1 MYPIELFASRLLY
14 TCLVDDECTSVVNIW
29 QDGDMSDGTNAA
41 PLAAPRVDP
50 RVTRTRAAL
59 IRALATLVS
68 EAPKGEPISMSAVA
82 QRAGLSRQ
90 ALHNHYDNVGDLAT
104 DVWISRLLDDW
115 LPLDEGAANL
125 AQTLTEA
132 VRERGIEPLLA
143 AGRANREFFDKLRA
157 IPRGE
162 RVAEV
167 LAAVVATWLMESD
180 RDRTRPE
187 IALTGDAR
195 TFTIGGMVA
204 LVSTWQMADAPPTT
218 AQQVATLHTFAAA
231 AAAAH

>member
-1 MYPIELFASRLLY
+1 MSEG
-14 TCLVDDECTSVVNIW
+14 TSK
-29 QDGDMSDGTNAA
+29 A
-41 PLAAPRVDP
+41 PPVAHRIDP

-68 EAPKGEPISMSAVA
+68 DAPKGEPISMSAVA

-125 AQTLTEA
+125 AGALTDA
-132 VRERGIEPLLA
+132 VRERGIEPLLT
-143 AGRANREFFDKLRA
+143 AGRADREFFDKLRA

-167 LAAVVATWLMESD
+167 LAAAVTTWLMESD
-180 RDRTRPE
+180 RDHSRPE

-195 TFTIGGMVA
+195 TFAIGGMVA
-204 LVSTWQMADAPPTT
+204 LVSTWQMADAPPST
-218 AQQVATLHTFAAA
+218 AQQVATLRRFAAA
-231 AAAAH
+231 AATAAG

>member
-1 MYPIELFASRLLY
+1 MSEA
-14 TCLVDDECTSVVNIW
+14 TSTVTPA
-29 QDGDMSDGTNAA
+29 G
-41 PLAAPRVDP
+41 PRVDP

-125 AQTLTEA
+125 AQALTDA
-132 VRERGIEPLLA
+132 VRERGIEPLLT
-143 AGRANREFFDKLRA
+143 AGRADREFFDKLRA

-162 RVAEV
+162 RVTEV
-167 LAAVVATWLMESD
+167 LAAAVTAWLTESD
-180 RDRTRPE
+180 GDHSGPE
-187 IALTGDAR
+187 IALTGDVR

-204 LVSTWQMADAPPTT
+204 LVSTWQMADAPPST
-218 AQQVATLHTFAAA
+218 AQQVATLHAFAAA
-231 AAAAH
+231 AAAAVAATD